1 MIQGGCFCGKI
12 RYAIEEGEHLVANCH
27 CSMCRKIS
35 AAPFVTWMVV
45 PASAFRYLKG
55 EPKRLASSEKGER
68 FFCPDCGSPVACRI
82 LDRPEEVD
90 VPTGSLDEPDRF
102 PPTLAVHEDSR
113 LSWLGATETKAG

>member
-1 MIQGGCFCGKI
+1 MIEGGCFCGKI
-12 RYAIEEGEHLVANCH
+12 RIEIEEGEYLVVNCH
-27 CSMCRKIS
+27 CSMCRKTS

-45 PASAFRYLKG
+45 PTSAIRYAKG
-55 EPKRLASSEKGER
+55 EPKRLISSEKGTR

-102 PPTLAVHEDSR
+102 RPTLAVHDDTK
-113 LSWLGATETKAG
+113 LAWLGVTETAPA